1 VITYL
6 CLGTNNPQRA
16 QVFYDATLGALGLS
30 RCQTPGEDF
39 GDWVGWG
46 HYARDGAEECALWLC
61 PPFDGRPATPG
72 NGVMVAFRAKSRD
85 EVQNFHRVALETGG
99 TSDGAPGYRPQY
111 NADFYAAYVRD
122 PDGHKL
128 AAVCRGIY
136 PDAP

>member
-1 VITYL
+1 
-6 CLGTNNPQRA
+6 
-16 QVFYDATLGALGLS
+16 
-30 RCQTPGEDF
+30 
-39 GDWVGWG
+39 
-46 HYARDGAEECALWLC
+46 
-61 PPFDGRPATPG
+61 
-72 NGVMVAFRAKSRD
+72 MVAFRAKSRD